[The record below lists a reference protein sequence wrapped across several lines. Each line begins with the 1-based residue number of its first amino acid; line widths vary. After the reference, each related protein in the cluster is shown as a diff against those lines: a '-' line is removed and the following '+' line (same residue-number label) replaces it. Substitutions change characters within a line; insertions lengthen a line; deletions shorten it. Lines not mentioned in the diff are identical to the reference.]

1 MLPLIQELWFLK
13 RDLVSDDFDR
23 ALYRLAAELASP
35 LAESRQ
41 EGLTSPPLPFLGPG
55 VRAPSAMSIHEYPS
69 GESCWT
75 WRVPE
80 KWTCDEA
87 YLETLDGQR
96 LVDYRDHPLHV
107 VSYSLPFEGVV
118 SRQELLQHLHVH
130 PRLPGAIPFVFKY
143 YQRDW
148 GLCASQTLRDSLTD
162 DAYRVVIHT
171 RFEPGTLKVG
181 EVLIPGQSEETFVLV
196 AHLCHPAMVN
206 DDLTGV
212 VVGLDVARQLLA
224 GLPIADPGS
233 LPSIAGDP
241 PSVAHRPYYTYR
253 LLILPETIGSVA
265 YLSHNESLIPKMVG
279 GLFLEMLGN
288 DSPHALQQS
297 FIPQSQADRCLVSA
311 LRGLDPD
318 SYCAPYRMVINN
330 DERQFNAPGV
340 RVPMLSLSRVERRE
354 SPTWPYPEYHSSY
367 DTPAI
372 VTAERLESS
381 KQVLL
386 GLLQAWECNQY
397 VVNQFK
403 GEIFCSGYGIWIDY
417 RVNPE
422 GHRRLFE
429 IMERCDGEHTVADI
443 ATELDIS
450 FQSAWE
456 VVSLLHKKDLV
467 FFSRTPQPTTPHRNP
482 RA

>member
-1 MLPLIQELWFLK
+1 MFDLIQELWYLQ
-13 RDLVSDDFDR
+13 RNLVSDDFDR
-23 ALYRLAAELASP
+23 ALYRLAE
-35 LAESRQ
+35 EVNGRM
-41 EGLTSPPLPFLGPG
+41 
-55 VRAPSAMSIHEYPS
+55 VIHQYPS

-75 WRVPE
+75 WRIPE
-80 KWTCDEA
+80 KWSCDEA
-87 YLETLDGQR
+87 YLETLDGR
-96 LVDYRDHPLHV
+96 KLVDVRDHPLHV
-107 VSYSLPFEGVV
+107 VSYSLPYEGVV
-118 SRQELLQHLHVH
+118 SRGELLQHLHVH
-130 PRLPGAIPFVFKY
+130 PRLPDAIPFVFKY

-148 GLCASQTLRDSLTD
+148 GLCASQTLRDTLSD
-162 DAYRVVIHT
+162 DAYRVVIRT

-181 EVLIPGQSEETFVLV
+181 EVVIPGQSEETFVLV

-212 VVGLDVARQLLA
+212 VVGLQVARDLLA
-224 GLPIADPGS
+224 GLPVNHPGS
-233 LPSIAGDP
+233 STSPDQSAQ
-241 PSVAHRPYYTYR
+241 RPIYPNYYTYR

-265 YLSHNESLIPKMVG
+265 YLSHNEDLIPKMVG

-297 FIPQSQADRCLVSA
+297 FTPHSQADHCLVSA
-311 LRGLDPD
+311 MRGLDLAG
-318 SYCAPYRMVINN
+318 YTAPYRMVINN

-340 RVPMLSLSRVERRE
+340 RVPMLSLSRVEHRE
-354 SPTWPYPEYHSSY
+354 SPTWPYPEYHSSF

-372 VTAERLESS
+372 VTADRLEASR
-381 KQVLL
+381 QAVL
-386 GLLQAWECNQY
+386 GLLQAWERNQY

-403 GEIFCSGYGIWIDY
+403 GEIFCSGYGIWVDY

-429 IMERCDGEHTVADI
+429 IMERCDGEHTIADI

-456 VVSLLHKKDLV
+456 VVNLLHEKDLV
-467 FFSRTPQPTTPHRNP
+467 SYSRKAQAFTR
-482 RA
+482 